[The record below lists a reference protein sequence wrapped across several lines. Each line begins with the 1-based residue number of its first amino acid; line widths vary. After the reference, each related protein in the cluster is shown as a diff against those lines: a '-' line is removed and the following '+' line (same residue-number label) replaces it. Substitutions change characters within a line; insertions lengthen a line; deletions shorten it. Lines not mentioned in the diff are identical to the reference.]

1 MNAGTLKRG
10 TMVAVAVLA
19 TSATQAL
26 AQDISDERLG
36 DFEERIEELQTRLGL
51 TDEQLEE
58 MRPVIAK
65 NFEKTLQA
73 FDEAGLEQGGGGAS
87 SLGRRDRIRL
97 GRQIR
102 DIQEETV
109 KKMRDILTDEQMD
122 EYEEIQEERREELRA
137 RMQGGRR

>member
-109 KKMRDILTDEQMD
+109 KKMREILTDEQMD

>member
-58 MRPVIAK
+58 ICPVIAK

-87 SLGRRDRIRL
+87 SLGQRDRIRL

-109 KKMRDILTDEQMD
+109 KKMREILTDEQMD

>member
-1 MNAGTLKRG
+1 M
-10 TMVAVAVLA
+10 MVAAAVLA

-36 DFEERIEELQTRLGL
+36 DFEERIEEFQTRLGL

-58 MRPVIAK
+58 MRPVIAE
-65 NFEKTLQA
+65 NFEKILLA

-102 DIQEETV
+102 GIQEETD

-137 RMQGGRR
+137 RIQGGGR

>member
-1 MNAGTLKRG
+1 
-10 TMVAVAVLA
+10 MVAVAVLA

>member
-1 MNAGTLKRG
+1 
-10 TMVAVAVLA
+10 MVAAAVLA

-36 DFEERIEELQTRLGL
+36 DFEERIEEFQTRLGL

-58 MRPVIAK
+58 MRPVIAE
-65 NFEKTLQA
+65 NFEKILLA

-102 DIQEETV
+102 GIQEETD

-137 RMQGGRR
+137 RIQGGGR

>member
-1 MNAGTLKRG
+1 
-10 TMVAVAVLA
+10 MVAVAVLA

-109 KKMRDILTDEQMD
+109 KKMREILTDEQMD

>member
-58 MRPVIAK
+58 ICPVIAK

-109 KKMRDILTDEQMD
+109 KKMREILTDEQMD

>member
-102 DIQEETV
+102 DIQEETD
-109 KKMRDILTDEQMD
+109 KKIRDILTDEQMD

>member
-10 TMVAVAVLA
+10 AMVAVAVLA

-51 TDEQLEE
+51 TDEQLKEIC
-58 MRPVIAK
+58 PVIAK

>member
-1 MNAGTLKRG
+1 M
-10 TMVAVAVLA
+10 MVAAAVLA

-36 DFEERIEELQTRLGL
+36 DFEERIEEFQTRLGL

-58 MRPVIAK
+58 MRPVIAR

-73 FDEAGLEQGGGGAS
+73 FDEAGLEPGGGGAS

-102 DIQEETV
+102 DIQDETD
-109 KKMRDILTDEQMD
+109 KKIRDILTDEQMD
-122 EYEEIQEERREELRA
+122 QYEEIQEERREELRA
-137 RMQGGRR
+137 RMQGGGR

>member
-10 TMVAVAVLA
+10 AMVAVAVLA

>member
-1 MNAGTLKRG
+1 M
-10 TMVAVAVLA
+10 MVAAAVLA

-36 DFEERIEELQTRLGL
+36 DFEERIEEFQTRLGL

-58 MRPVIAK
+58 MRPVIAE
-65 NFEKTLQA
+65 NFEKTLLA

-102 DIQEETV
+102 DIQEETD
-109 KKMRDILTDEQMD
+109 KKIRDILTDEQMD

-137 RMQGGRR
+137 RMQGGGR

>member
-1 MNAGTLKRG
+1 MNASTLKRG
-10 TMVAVAVLA
+10 MMVAAAVLA

-36 DFEERIEELQTRLGL
+36 DFEERIEEFQTRLGL

-58 MRPVIAK
+58 MRPVIAE
-65 NFEKTLQA
+65 NFEKILLA

-102 DIQEETV
+102 GIQEETD

-137 RMQGGRR
+137 RIQGGGR

>member
-1 MNAGTLKRG
+1 MNASTLKRG
-10 TMVAVAVLA
+10 MMVAAAVLA

-36 DFEERIEELQTRLGL
+36 DFEERIEEFQTRLGL

-58 MRPVIAK
+58 MRPVIAE
-65 NFEKTLQA
+65 NFEKILLA

-102 DIQEETV
+102 GIQEETD

-122 EYEEIQEERREELRA
+122 EYEESQEERREELRA
-137 RMQGGRR
+137 RIQGGGR